1 MSIKHLVVI
10 DARITDLE
18 RLLPSVAPNTI
29 SVVLNLA
36 EDGVAQLAAAVQQTI
51 TQTLTPTGP
60 GQIGLDSISVV
71 AHGSA
76 GRLLLGNTVLSANAL
91 DSYRPEFAAI
101 GAALRPGGDL
111 LLYSCDVA
119 AGDSGLKFITN
130 LAAATGADVAA
141 STNATGANGDWIL

>member
-51 TQTLTPTGP
+51 TQTLTPTALD
-60 GQIGLDSISVV
+60 QIVLNSISIV
-71 AHGSA
+71 AHGKSV
-76 GRLLLGNTVLSANAL
+76 GPVISRTH
-91 DSYRPEFAAI
+91 RP
-101 GAALRPGGDL
+101 
-111 LLYSCDVA
+111 SQ
-119 AGDSGLKFITN
+119 
-130 LAAATGADVAA
+130 
-141 STNATGANGDWIL
+141 